1 MLNKYPLRGLYA
13 ITDEHLMTE
22 SEFLSKAEQALL
34 GGAKIIQYRDKS
46 TDTEKRLNQASA
58 LKKLCE
64 KLSTLLIINDD
75 IELAN
80 EVQAHG
86 VHLGKDDASINK
98 ARQLLRAD
106 AIVGVSCYNQLD
118 LALKAEKRGADYVA
132 FGAFFTSATKPLAQ
146 TASLELLK
154 TAKQQLHIPVCGIG
168 GITTDNAKT
177 LIEHGTDMT
186 AIITDL
192 FSSKDIQ
199 STASQISRLFS

>member
-1 MLNKYPLRGLYA
+1 LNSHLLRGLYA
-13 ITDEHLMTE
+13 ITDEQLMTE
-22 SEFLSKAEQALL
+22 GGFLSKAEQALL
-34 GGAKIIQYRDKS
+34 GGARLIQYRNKS
-46 TDTEKRLNQASA
+46 NDTEKRLKQASA

-64 KLSTLLIINDD
+64 KLSALLIINDD

-98 ARQLLRAD
+98 ARQLLGAD

-118 LALKAEKRGADYVA
+118 LALEAEKAGADYVA
-132 FGAFFTSATKPLAQ
+132 FGAFFTSATKPHAQ

-154 TAKQQLHIPVCGIG
+154 AAKQQLHIPVCSIG
-168 GITTDNAKT
+168 GITTDNAET
-177 LIEHGTDMT
+177 LIERGADMT
-186 AIITDL
+186 AIITNL
-192 FSSKDIQ
+192 FASKDIQ